1 MSAFAVVATSTSR
14 PAQAS
19 RAWTSSKTRIKCSPD
34 RSHEQRPFEAS
45 AAPFVAL
52 AASAFLI
59 GASPARAFDGDAAVT
74 FSSKG
79 CVGCHAAGGNVVNG
93 SATLFTRDLERNGL
107 TTKDDVARVIELGKG
122 KMPGYGEACAPKG
135 ACTFGARLNAEEI
148 DALATYVL
156 EQAAND
162 WK

>member
-34 RSHEQRPFEAS
+34 RSHEPFEAS

-59 GASPARAFDGDAAVT
+59 GTSPARAFDGDAAVT